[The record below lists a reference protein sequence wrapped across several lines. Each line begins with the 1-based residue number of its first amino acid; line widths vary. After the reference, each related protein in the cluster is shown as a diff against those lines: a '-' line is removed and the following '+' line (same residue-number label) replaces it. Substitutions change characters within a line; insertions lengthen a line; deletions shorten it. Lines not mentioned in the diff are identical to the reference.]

1 MMHGQRHIKLCRSC
15 AEYSHVSFAFHVD
28 IRTHFFLLNL
38 TDSLD
43 ICLGLITLK
52 FDSDERDQ
60 LVVIDIYAYNSY
72 FDIRH
77 IDPWTVTSKYLRTAY
92 SFSVRFDLNTLKMFI
107 FSHSYSLS
115 LSLSLSLY
123 MYIYIYIY
131 IYIYRVSQEECARLR
146 EDAPYVKV
154 YRYTP
159 KHLYPKL
166 NGYGDNGKRKV
177 WSSGGSTHCT
187 CQLTTLFMSVLE
199 CGVILRKFSSRSLQ
213 TIYVLP
219 SW

>member
-43 ICLGLITLK
+43 ICLWLITLK

-131 IYIYRVSQEECARLR
+131 IYTECPRRNVPDFGRMLLML
-146 EDAPYVKV
+146 K
-154 YRYTP
+154 YTDIP
-159 KHLYPKL
+159 QNTYIQ
-166 NGYGDNGKRKV
+166 
-177 WSSGGSTHCT
+177 S
-187 CQLTTLFMSVLE
+187 
-199 CGVILRKFSSRSLQ
+199 
-213 TIYVLP
+213 
-219 SW
+219 